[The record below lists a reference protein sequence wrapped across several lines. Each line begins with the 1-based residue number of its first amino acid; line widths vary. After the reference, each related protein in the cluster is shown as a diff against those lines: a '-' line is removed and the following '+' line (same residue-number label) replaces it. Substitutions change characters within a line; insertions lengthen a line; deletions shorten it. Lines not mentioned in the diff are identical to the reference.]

1 MMHLC
6 GFFKEEKVFDI
17 YFAVCVPKKKKKK
30 SLLGFG
36 DLSEYGNCKNFY

>member
-17 YFAVCVPKKKKKK
+17 YFAVCVPKKKKKIP
-30 SLLGFG
+30 LGFRG
-36 DLSEYGNCKNFY
+36 SE